1 MKKRKYFI
9 LAAAM
14 LCLCFVYS
22 VAVGGRYVMDVDI
35 RGYSDKADRL
45 QVKVEQDAEIGRDTE
60 IIRVTD
66 SHSDG
71 DHFYITLES
80 VSPGRVFVSVVPLDD
95 PESTVDMRSV
105 YVHRLGIITEDNYF
119 GKSTGSW
126 CFPIAITIFLGV
138 LIIGLF
144 MHIKKEMK
152 RDLYQYKN
160 VRNIGFALFLT
171 GLFVEQLLLLTQ
183 INRGLIDSVELLLGS
198 AGFFSNVTLPAA
210 FITFALVTVSN
221 IQLIRKEGRNWRNM
235 LGCILGIAVC
245 LGTIFPS
252 VLGEFLQITTIVDV
266 HNQNGMALYVE
277 MFVGNAI
284 LAVTSYLEMVLIGTI
299 ILSIKAAK
307 RIPAFDKDYI
317 LILGCQIKKD
327 GTLTNLLK
335 SRADR
340 AIEFAKMQKE
350 ATGKDIVFVSS
361 GGKGD
366 DEVIAEADAIRNYLV
381 ETGIPEDSILVENK
395 SANTYENLKNS
406 MELIHKEAK
415 TDDPKIAFSTTNYHV
430 FRSGFFASKQGI
442 KAEGIG
448 AKTKRYFWINAFIR
462 EFIAALVS
470 EWKTHIAIILTW
482 LVMIVSMVG
491 IVYCSNNF

>member
-1 MKKRKYFI
+1 MKKRWYFI
-9 LAAAM
+9 FAAVLMCICVA
-14 LCLCFVYS
+14 YS
-22 VAVGGRYVMDVDI
+22 IAVGGRYVMDVDI
-35 RGYSDKADRL
+35 QGLSAKADQI
-45 QVKVEQDAEIGRDTE
+45 QVTVEQDTE
-60 IIRVTD
+60 ILKATD
-66 SHSDG
+66 SHREG
-71 DHFYITLES
+71 DHLYVTLES
-80 VSPGRVFVSVVPLDD
+80 VSPGKAFVIVTPLDD
-95 PESTVDMRSV
+95 PDSTIDMRLF
-105 YVHRLGIITEDNYF
+105 YVHPTGIITEESFF
-119 GKSTGSW
+119 GRSTGSW
-126 CFPIAITIFLGV
+126 CFPIAITLFLGL
-138 LIIGLF
+138 LIVGLF
-144 MHIKKEMK
+144 FHIKKEVR

-171 GLFVEQLLLLTQ
+171 ALFIEQLFLLSK
-183 INRGLIDSVELLLGS
+183 INSGIIDSVRMLLGF
-198 AGFFSNVTLPAA
+198 AGFFSAVALPAA
-210 FITFALVTVSN
+210 CITFILVTLSN
-221 IQLIRKEGRNWRNM
+221 IRLMQKEGRNWRNM
-235 LGCILGIAVC
+235 LGCILGITVC
-245 LGTIFPS
+245 LGTIFPFA
-252 VLGEFLQITTIVDV
+252 LGEFLQQTTIVDV
-266 HNQNGMALYVE
+266 HNQNGMALYVD

>member
-1 MKKRKYFI
+1 
-9 LAAAM
+9 
-14 LCLCFVYS
+14 
-22 VAVGGRYVMDVDI
+22 
-35 RGYSDKADRL
+35 
-45 QVKVEQDAEIGRDTE
+45 
-60 IIRVTD
+60 
-66 SHSDG
+66 
-71 DHFYITLES
+71 
-80 VSPGRVFVSVVPLDD
+80 
-95 PESTVDMRSV
+95 
-105 YVHRLGIITEDNYF
+105 
-119 GKSTGSW
+119 
-126 CFPIAITIFLGV
+126 
-138 LIIGLF
+138 
-144 MHIKKEMK
+144 
-152 RDLYQYKN
+152 
-160 VRNIGFALFLT
+160 
-171 GLFVEQLLLLTQ
+171 
-183 INRGLIDSVELLLGS
+183 
-198 AGFFSNVTLPAA
+198 
-210 FITFALVTVSN
+210 
-221 IQLIRKEGRNWRNM
+221 M

-266 HNQNGMALYVE
+266 HKQNGVAMYVE
-277 MFVGNAI
+277 MFVENAI
-284 LAVTSYLEMVLIGTI
+284 LAVTSYLELVLIGTI

-350 ATGKDIVFVSS
+350 ATGKDIVFVPS

-381 ETGIPEDSILVENK
+381 ETGIPEERILVENK
-395 SANTYENLKNS
+395 LANTYENLKNS

-415 TDDPKIAFSTTNYHV
+415 TDDAKIVFSTTNYHV
-430 FRSGFFASKQGI
+430 FRSGFFASQQGI

-470 EWKTHIAIILTW
+470 EWKTHIAIILIW

-491 IVYCSNNF
+491 IVYCSNNFQIIFNAEQQIGNLSSQKGELVPLFINDYWGIKNF